1 MEENEEQEGIED
13 YHIKL
18 ARIRDD
24 IDDFLKTEFD
34 VEYPENTP
42 IVRGWGQDG
51 KLHEYKIPQ
60 QVWPGGAEYYVMG
73 LIYDLENIKR
83 DFNRKYEIKHNI
95 RPKISSTL
103 RKRILERDKYRCVN
117 CHSFKDLAID
127 HIKAF
132 SEGGTNDIGNL
143 RTLCKKCNSAKRDRK
158 TLTTF

>member
-1 MEENEEQEGIED
+1 MTEEQ
-13 YHIKL
+13 
-18 ARIRDD
+18 
-24 IDDFLKTEFD
+24 LKERLKWLQIN
-34 VEYPENTP
+34 EPNEL
-42 IVRGWGQDG
+42 VR
-51 KLHEYKIPQ
+51 K
-60 QVWPGGAEYYVMG
+60 
-73 LIYDLENIKR
+73 NIKR
-83 DFNRKYEIKHNI
+83 YLRNWCLIKVK
-95 RPKISSTL
+95 RPKISGSF